1 MSKVALFIPNLEAGG
16 AERVTVLLANGLV
29 DRGYCV
35 NVVLTEN
42 RGDFLADL
50 GAGARVVNL
59 GATRVHRAIPR
70 LASYLRR
77 ERPRVLL
84 SALDHANA
92 AAIAANLLSL
102 TKTPVVAAVHAPRR
116 NAEQYGN
123 GIPGRLRRF
132 AVNGMYRRA
141 HTVICVSKGVAAE
154 IIGSIG
160 VPRERVRVIYN
171 PVVHQRIYE
180 MARQPLEHHW
190 FVPGT
195 CKSLLAVGRL
205 APQKNLPMLLRAL
218 RTVREGDNVRL
229 TILGEGG
236 ERTAGGPGEGAWA

>member
-1 MSKVALFIPNLEAGG
+1 M
-16 AERVTVLLANGLV
+16 
-29 DRGYCV
+29 
-35 NVVLTEN
+35 
-42 RGDFLADL
+42 
-50 GAGARVVNL
+50 
-59 GATRVHRAIPR
+59 
-70 LASYLRR
+70 
-77 ERPRVLL
+77 LL

-180 MARQPLEHHW
+180 MAQLHSNTTGLCRA
-190 FVPGT
+190 
-195 CKSLLAVGRL
+195 LA
-205 APQKNLPMLLRAL
+205 NLCWLSGPARAAKEPAYAASRPL

-236 ERTAGGPGEGAWA
+236 ERGRWRSW